1 MVGEAKL
8 TFHPNQVVATFLLT
22 SSHRDQ
28 AAAKKAEEEKLG
40 KLVAACRAAGVEQRN
55 LIINDVGL
63 QPEYRG
69 NEVTG
74 YVANRA
80 IVLTLTD
87 MARVDE
93 ALTAAVRSGGT
104 LAGQVMVMNTEH
116 QAWETKAR
124 IAAATSAR
132 ERAKSVV
139 EAIGAKLGLASGFQD
154 RTPSIETVAAGTF
167 AVLADGSV
175 SSGFATRELAATSS
189 VTVQFDMDA
198 P

>member
-8 TFHPNQVVATFLLT
+8 TFHPNQVVATFLL
-22 SSHRDQ
+22 SASHRDQ
-28 AAAKKAEEEKLG
+28 AAAKKAGEEKLG
-40 KLVAACRAAGVEQRN
+40 KFVAALHAAGVEQRN

-74 YVANRA
+74 YVANRS

-87 MARVDE
+87 MAKVDE
-93 ALTAAVRSGGT
+93 ALTAAVKSGAT
-104 LAGQVMVMNTEH
+104 QAGQVMLTNTEH

-124 IAAATSAR
+124 IAASTVAR
-132 ERAKSVV
+132 ERAKGVV
-139 EAIGAKLGLASGFQD
+139 EAIGAKLGLPSASQD
-154 RTPSIETVAAGTF
+154 RTASIETIAAGTF
-167 AVLADGSV
+167 VVLPDGSV
-175 SSGFATRELAATSS
+175 SSGFALRELAATSS
-189 VTVQFDMDA
+189 VTVQFDMDS